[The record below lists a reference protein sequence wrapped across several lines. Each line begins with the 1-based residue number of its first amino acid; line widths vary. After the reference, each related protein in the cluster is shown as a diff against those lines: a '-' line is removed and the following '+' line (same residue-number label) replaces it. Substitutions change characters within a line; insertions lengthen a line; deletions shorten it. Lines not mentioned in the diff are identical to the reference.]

1 MKKLFFASLI
11 LTFFSASIILFQM
24 SSCKKTE
31 AQQTT
36 GPTTYPIE
44 GLWIGTYT
52 IDGKPTK
59 GSQYYSF
66 ILKPDGT
73 MIQDGKDANQ
83 QALSIG
89 TWKLTGTNFSCNFK
103 SIYGVSGVGVI
114 ENATA
119 TWDNTGELTSGV
131 WSNPSP
137 GTGSGTFT
145 MKRVN

>member
-1 MKKLFFASLI
+1 MKKLFLASLT
-11 LTFFSASIILFQM
+11 LTFFAAAIMLFQM
-24 SSCKKTE
+24 SSCKKAA
-31 AQQTT
+31 AQT
-36 GPTTYPIE
+36 PNPKTYPIE
-44 GLWIGTYT
+44 GLWVGTYT
-52 IDGKPTK
+52 VDGQPNK

-83 QALSIG
+83 QAISIG
-89 TWKLTGTNFSCNFK
+89 TWTLTGTILSCNFT
-103 SIYGVSGVGVI
+103 SIYGVSGTGVT

-119 TWDNTGELTSGV
+119 AWSDTGELTSGV

-145 MKRVN
+145 MTRIN